1 MIIYKT
7 KNKNNIIH
15 TNKFVRHFIH
25 SKTPKQQK
33 FLFTFKKY
41 KTLFLRLSVYIKIS
55 NFIFNQIN
63 NNRVEL
69 SCLYLANFHLTAEK
83 YVVIFFLFIVNQLTG
98 EEIILNI
105 LFFNIKYKKKIHS
118 I

>member
-1 MIIYKT
+1 M
-7 KNKNNIIH
+7 
-15 TNKFVRHFIH
+15 
-25 SKTPKQQK
+25 
-33 FLFTFKKY
+33 
-41 KTLFLRLSVYIKIS
+41 YIKIS

-105 LFFNIKYKKKIHS
+105 LFFNIKYKKKSSLNLKKLRPQKFKTIE
-118 I
+118 